1 MWTRAGSGSAPP
13 VRPAPLRIGRL
24 LLEWGTRTYV
34 MGIVNVTPDSF
45 SGDGVMDV
53 DAARAHA
60 QALLAGG
67 ADILDIGGESTRP
80 GAPPVPLEEELARV
94 IPVVQALA
102 AETDAPISVDT
113 TKAEVA
119 RRALRAGAAMINDVS
134 ALQADSAMAS
144 VVAEGRA
151 PVILMHGYRMARP
164 DPQEGRD
171 RDIMAEITG
180 YLRTRL
186 KAAVTAGIPAD
197 HILIDP
203 GFGFGKT
210 LQENLDVLRRLA
222 ELRSLGR
229 PIVIST
235 SRKGTIGRVLGGLP
249 VQERMEGTAAT
260 VAVSIVHGADVVRVH
275 DVRAMV
281 RVARMTDAIVRR
293 TI

>member
-1 MWTRAGSGSAPP
+1 
-13 VRPAPLRIGRL
+13 
-24 LLEWGTRTYV
+24 

-180 YLRTRL
+180 YLRTRIE
-186 KAAVTAGIPAD
+186 AAVTAGIPAD

-229 PIVIST
+229 PIVISS

-249 VQERMEGTAAT
+249 VQEREEGPRPP
-260 VAVSIVHGADVVRVH
+260 SL
-275 DVRAMV
+275 
-281 RVARMTDAIVRR
+281 
-293 TI
+293 